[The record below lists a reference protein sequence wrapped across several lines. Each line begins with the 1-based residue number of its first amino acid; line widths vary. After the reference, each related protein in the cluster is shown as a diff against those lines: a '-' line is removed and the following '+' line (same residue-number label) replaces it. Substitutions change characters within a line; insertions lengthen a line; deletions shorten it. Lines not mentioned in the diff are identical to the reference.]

1 MEINIR
7 NEEAKDI
14 EQVREVLCAAFPTD
28 VESRL
33 VDALRANGKAII
45 SLVAA
50 QKEQVLGHIMF
61 SPVSVTPSNGA
72 TPPSKAKGIGLAPV
86 AVRPDVQAQGVGSSL
101 IHEGLRL
108 CKQLGYDYCVVLGD
122 PNYYQRFGFEKA
134 SPFGMQNEY
143 GADDAFML
151 IRFSK
156 RDMAEGLVQYAPE
169 FAMFSV

>member
-7 NEEAKDI
+7 HEEAKDI
-14 EQVREVLCAAFPTD
+14 EPVREVLCAAFPTD

-33 VDALRANGKAII
+33 VDALRTNGKAVI
-45 SLVAA
+45 SLVAV

-61 SPVSVTPSNGA
+61 SPVSI
-72 TPPSKAKGIGLAPV
+72 TPPSEAKGIGLAPV
-86 AVRPDVQAQGVGSSL
+86 AVHPNVQSQGVGSSL

-108 CKQLGYDYCVVLGD
+108 CKELGYDYCVVLGN
-122 PNYYQRFGFEKA
+122 PKYYRRFGFEKA
-134 SPFGMQNEY
+134 SQLGIQNEY

-156 RDMAEGLVQYAPE
+156 RTMAQGLLKYAPE
-169 FAMFSV
+169 FAMFAV

>member
-7 NEEAKDI
+7 HEEAKDI
-14 EQVREVLCAAFPTD
+14 EPVREVLCAAFPTD

-33 VDALRANGKAII
+33 VDALRTNGKALI
-45 SLVAA
+45 SLVAV

-61 SPVSVTPSNGA
+61 SPVSI
-72 TPPSKAKGIGLAPV
+72 TPPSEAKGIGLAPV
-86 AVRPDVQAQGVGSSL
+86 AVHPNVQSQGVGSSL

-108 CKQLGYDYCVVLGD
+108 CKELGYDYCVVLGN
-122 PNYYQRFGFEKA
+122 PKYYRRFGFEKA
-134 SPFGMQNEY
+134 SQLGIQNEY

-156 RDMAEGLVQYAPE
+156 GDMAQGLVKYAPE
-169 FAMFSV
+169 FAMFAV